1 MERYEISKRT
11 LTGLIANDLCRYT
24 AIVVNEVQMYLI
36 EGVSKGQVIY
46 SIDNYLRFVAK
57 YMDKVAIV
65 NPSMDNVGIPIAGAG
80 VFSLSNIYAVSTN
93 TLASLN
99 FDTISD
105 EEFGEFM
112 KYYNELKDYIQSK
125 FTKHEYVFVH
135 QNGKT
140 NNEEEE

>member
-80 VFSLSNIYAVSTN
+80 VFLLSNIYAVSTN

-99 FDTISD
+99 FNTISD
-105 EEFGEFM
+105 EEFGELM
-112 KYYNELKDYIQSK
+112 KYYNELKGYIQSK

>member
-24 AIVVNEVQMYLI
+24 AIIVNEVQMYLI

-99 FDTISD
+99 FNTISD
-105 EEFGEFM
+105 EEFVEFM
-112 KYYNELKDYIQSK
+112 KYYNELKDYIRSK